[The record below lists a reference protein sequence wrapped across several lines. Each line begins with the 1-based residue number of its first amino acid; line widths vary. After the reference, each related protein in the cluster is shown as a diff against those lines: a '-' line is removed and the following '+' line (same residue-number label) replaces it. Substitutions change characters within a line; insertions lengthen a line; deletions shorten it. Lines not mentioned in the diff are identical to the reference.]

1 MKTSFP
7 SLSALQRHLLSFFV
21 FSGLMLGSCKSPLE
35 LVSSQ
40 RDRDIVIDGKNLEW
54 DGKMVLL
61 GSKTATIGVQ
71 HDAGFLY
78 LCFTTTDRLLAA
90 QMVGLGFTVWFDP
103 EGGDNKFVGI
113 HYPLGVQVDGR
124 ILFAR
129 MEEDLPQLI
138 DRMLEKLPPQAE
150 IIGPGKDE
158 IRHFSMTQQTGIS
171 AKITR
176 EGEITVFE
184 MRVPLEKS
192 TERSWALTMD
202 PTKPLGIGLETS
214 LPLGGLRSQQQVPTR
229 GRAQPRTGAGLPNT
243 GQLVPQQY
251 RLWTHVA
258 FAVRIL

>member
-1 MKTSFP
+1 
-7 SLSALQRHLLSFFV
+7 
-21 FSGLMLGSCKSPLE
+21 
-35 LVSSQ
+35 
-40 RDRDIVIDGKNLEW
+40 
-54 DGKMVLL
+54 
-61 GSKTATIGVQ
+61 
-71 HDAGFLY
+71 
-78 LCFTTTDRLLAA
+78 
-90 QMVGLGFTVWFDP
+90 MVGLGFTVWFDP

-138 DRMLEKLPPQAE
+138 DRMLERLPLQAE
-150 IIGPGKDE
+150 IIGPAKDE
-158 IRHFSMTQQTGIS
+158 IRRVSLTQPTGIS

-176 EGEITVFE
+176 EGEVLVFE
-184 MRVPLEKS
+184 MKIPLEKT
-192 TERSWALTMD
+192 TEHSWALKID

-229 GRAQPRTGAGLPNT
+229 GRAPQRTGAGLPNT

-251 RLWTHVA
+251 RLWTHVS